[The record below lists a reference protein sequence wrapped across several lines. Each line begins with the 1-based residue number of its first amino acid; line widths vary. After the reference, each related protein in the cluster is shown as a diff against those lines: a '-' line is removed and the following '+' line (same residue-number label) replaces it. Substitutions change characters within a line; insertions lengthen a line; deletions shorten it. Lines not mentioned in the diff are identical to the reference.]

1 MAFTFTLEAAL
12 QRRRRQEQDAQVA
25 LAGAVA
31 ARRTAAAL
39 LDQMQREQ
47 TGVELAATPL
57 GESMDGERR
66 MNTLYYLDRGRHAI
80 EQQRHVVAWCD
91 GEVGRARGVLMQAMH
106 RRRALE
112 QLRERRHE
120 EYEQEL
126 QRRLDN
132 QLDELVTLRYRG
144 PAWPGENG

>member
-66 MNTLYYLDRGRHAI
+66 MNTL
-80 EQQRHVVAWCD
+80 
-91 GEVGRARGVLMQAMH
+91 
-106 RRRALE
+106 
-112 QLRERRHE
+112 
-120 EYEQEL
+120 
-126 QRRLDN
+126 
-132 QLDELVTLRYRG
+132 
-144 PAWPGENG
+144 